1 VTDWAGIDDPA
12 PARRETTATTAA
24 PTRRLPRPD
33 THPVL
38 SSVDAGAR
46 LVQRHARTLVIGSA
60 VFIVPVVV
68 LNVVAATLAYDR
80 FNSLQDTVVSIPELV
95 GGADATTGVET
106 LLLFLGIYLSGLA
119 VALCGALAAEVVTRH
134 RLGELTTLPGSLRAV
149 GRRVPALAVGWF
161 AGHIWV
167 LGLSPILVLAST
179 TASAWTVALL
189 SPLLFVLVALTLY
202 VSPVIMVERVGP
214 FAAIARSYR
223 LARLRFGTTCGLV
236 LVSGLVGLWI
246 RFGITWLP
254 RLMESTGLIAFGR
267 FGWLV
272 EGVAGQL
279 GMLLAVPVVAAA
291 TAWAYL
297 EVRLSGEGLD
307 LSMEANAL
315 FGRVDA

>member
-1 VTDWAGIDDPA
+1 
-12 PARRETTATTAA
+12 
-24 PTRRLPRPD
+24 
-33 THPVL
+33 
-38 SSVDAGAR
+38 
-46 LVQRHARTLVIGSA
+46 
-60 VFIVPVVV
+60 
-68 LNVVAATLAYDR
+68 
-80 FNSLQDTVVSIPELV
+80 
-95 GGADATTGVET
+95 
-106 LLLFLGIYLSGLA
+106 
-119 VALCGALAAEVVTRH
+119 VALCGALAAEVVTRQ
-134 RLGELTTLPGSLRAV
+134 RLGEVTTLPGSLRAV
-149 GRRVPALAVGWF
+149 ARQVPALAVGWF

-179 TASAWTVALL
+179 TASAWTVVLL

-315 FGRVDA
+315 FGKVDA